1 MIILTKPMYQQNVK
15 LCYMNTVNF
24 IIHIKTKYVY
34 KDIADDVE
42 KTLDTSNY
50 EVNKLMSTAK
60 NKKAIGLM
68 RSELVRK
75 LMTEVVAS
83 RPKICSY
90 LMGNGN
96 SDKKS

>member
-1 MIILTKPMYQQNVK
+1 MIILTKPVYQQNAK

-60 NKKAIGLM
+60 NKKVIG
-68 RSELVRK
+68 
-75 LMTEVVAS
+75 
-83 RPKICSY
+83 
-90 LMGNGN
+90 
-96 SDKKS
+96 